1 MFLQNATI
9 YNTSS
14 RRVNTAYS
22 RSRGRGRSRAPNR
35 GRGRGR
41 GYGQT
46 EHSIS
51 PQRSLHTSSE
61 ISNSTI
67 HILEQ
72 STTSPPNLEDNQT
85 SNSTSRENRVHILYE
100 NVSHDE
106 RDRAISQD
114 ISILNSSKIFFT

>member
-1 MFLQNATI
+1 MFLENATV

-22 RSRGRGRSRAPNR
+22 RSHDRGRSRAPNR
-35 GRGRGR
+35 GRG
-41 GYGQT
+41 QT
-46 EHSIS
+46 GHSIS

-67 HILEQ
+67 HNLEQ
-72 STTSPPNLEDNQT
+72 STTSPSNLEDNHT
-85 SNSTSRENRVHILYE
+85 SSSTLRENLVHILHE

>member
-1 MFLQNATI
+1 MFLENSTI

-46 EHSIS
+46 GHFIS

-67 HILEQ
+67 HNLEQ

-85 SNSTSRENRVHILYE
+85 SNSTSRENRVHILHE